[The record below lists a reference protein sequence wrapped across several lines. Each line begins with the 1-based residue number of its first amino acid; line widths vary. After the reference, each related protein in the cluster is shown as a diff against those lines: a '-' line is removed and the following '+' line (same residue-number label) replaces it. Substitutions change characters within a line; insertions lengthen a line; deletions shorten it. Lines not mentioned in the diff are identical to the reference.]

1 MKDPR
6 RLWEI
11 LITLNEPFVIATVCD
26 TKTSSERMEGE
37 VFGLTYSGNFYGEAE
52 GEFRRFLVTNMT
64 NALKKS
70 ISFMRT
76 YSEHRSVAANWGA
89 TCGERTSVF
98 FHYVGP
104 SPKVYIF
111 GAGKLSER
119 VAKIL
124 VAADFEVVVLDDNEN
139 FLKNFDG
146 VCSCR
151 KINYGEPET
160 FPTIEERDFCVV
172 LTRGHTKDFEAL
184 RICLASDAR
193 YIGMVGSDKKNSEL
207 KEKMSKAGYPKE
219 IWKRI
224 KTPIGLDIGAQTP
237 GEIAIAIAA
246 EIVKTKNEK
255 Q

>member
-6 RLWEI
+6 KLWEI
-11 LITLNEPFVIATVCD
+11 LIGLDEPFVIATVCN

-37 VFGLTYSGNFYGEAE
+37 VFGMTYAGKFYGEAE
-52 GEFRRFLVTNMT
+52 GEFRRFLEANMT
-64 NALKKS
+64 KAMKTS
-70 ISFMRT
+70 MSFMET
-76 YSEHRSVAANWGA
+76 YIEHRSVAAQWGA

-124 VAADFEVVVLDDNEN
+124 VAADFDVMVMDDNEN
-139 FLKNFDG
+139 FLRNFDKI
-146 VCSCR
+146 CSYR
-151 KINYGEPET
+151 KINYNEPGS
-160 FPTIEERDFCVV
+160 FPTIEARDFCVV

-184 RICLASDAR
+184 QICLASKAR
-193 YIGMVGSDKKNSEL
+193 YIGLIGSNKKNSEL
-207 KEKMSKAGYPKE
+207 KERMFRAGYTE
-219 IWKRI
+219 EAWERV
-224 KTPIGLDIGAQTP
+224 KTPIGIEIGAQTP

-246 EIVKTKNEK
+246 EIVKVKNEK